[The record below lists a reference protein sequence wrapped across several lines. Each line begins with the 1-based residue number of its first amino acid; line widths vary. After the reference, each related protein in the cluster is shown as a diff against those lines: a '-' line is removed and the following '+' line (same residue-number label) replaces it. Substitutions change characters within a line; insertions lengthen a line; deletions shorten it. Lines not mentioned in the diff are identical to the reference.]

1 MSHFKQ
7 YLEKAEEYI
16 ALGATTVSE
25 VLDILKRVSEEIKEA
40 HDLMYSDENQFKIEF
55 PEDEEKNILN

>member
-16 ALGATTVSE
+16 SLGATTVSE

-40 HDLMYSDENQFKIEF
+40 HDLMYNDENQLKIDF
-55 PEDEEKNILN
+55 SEDEEKN